1 MTDLKSG
8 CLLSLFV
15 FHILPLTDFAGSSYF
30 TIFKSVL
37 GSHILI
43 ILQFFAFSLI
53 QGLNGH
59 SLLKIPFLGLW
70 S

>member
-1 MTDLKSG
+1 MADLKSG
-8 CLLSLFV
+8 CLLSLFDLR
-15 FHILPLTDFAGSSYF
+15 ILLLADFAGSSCF
-30 TIFKSVL
+30 RIFKYVL

-53 QGLNGH
+53 QDLNGH